1 MTRPTLT
8 GIREAQA
15 RLRPYLPET
24 PLMRSDILSRALDAD
39 VWLKNETITPIASF
53 KFRGALNAMI
63 KAKSKGTSGAVTSS
77 TGNHGQGVAY
87 AARVLD
93 LRADIFL
100 PSPANSVK
108 ATMIKTFGGT
118 LHEIGDDIDEAK
130 DAARQF
136 TDDHGGLFLDDGEDV
151 DIMEGAGTVGLEV
164 AETLSDVDLLAIP
177 LGGGN
182 LTAGCATALKAI
194 QPHAR
199 VVSVQAKG
207 SPAVTHSFHARKIVE
222 HPIDTL
228 ADGLVTRVPP
238 TLALNVLWDLLDD
251 AWLASDEQLLAG
263 VHTLAECAHILVE
276 PAGAAALAGVFARR
290 EDIRGKRIVLILTG
304 ANITMAQLE
313 QAMATPPLFSID
325 TLPQP

>member
-1 MTRPTLT
+1 MRPTLT

-15 RLRPYLPET
+15 RIRPYLPET
-24 PLMRSDILSRALDAD
+24 PLMRSDILSRALGAD

-53 KFRGALNAMI
+53 KFRGALNAMVRA
-63 KAKSKGTSGAVTSS
+63 KANGVSGAVTSS

-93 LRADIFL
+93 LSADIFL
-100 PSPANSVK
+100 PSPANPIK
-108 ATMIKTFGGT
+108 ATMIKAFGGS
-118 LHEIGDDIDEAK
+118 LHEIGEDIDEAK

-136 TDDHGGLFLDDGEDV
+136 ADDHGGLFLDDGEDI
-151 DIMEGAGTVGLEV
+151 DIMEGAGTTGLEI
-164 AETLSDVDLLAIP
+164 AEALSNIDLLVVP

-182 LTAGCATALKAI
+182 LTAGCATALKGV
-194 QPHAR
+194 QPDAR
-199 VVSVQAKG
+199 IVSVQAKG
-207 SPAVTHSFHARKIVE
+207 SPAVTNSFHAHKVVE

-238 TLALNVLWDLLDD
+238 NLALNVLWGLLDD
-251 AWLASDEQLLAG
+251 AWLASDAQLLAG

-276 PAGAAALAGVFARR
+276 PAGAAALAGSYVRK
-290 EDIRGKRIVLILTG
+290 DTIQGKRVVLILTG

-313 QAMATPPLFSID
+313 QALTAPPLFPID
-325 TLPQP
+325 ALR